1 MGRLVL
7 KRSFQEIAGPAAS
20 LAENSWVDGK
30 NCSWMIFLK
39 KTWNETSAL
48 WRETSA
54 QNRELMRFVEWS
66 FFHNFQFHDLEIGL
80 QNPK

>member
-30 NCSWMIFLK
+30 NCSWMNFLK
-39 KTWNETSAL
+39 KKPGMKLA
-48 WRETSA
+48 
-54 QNRELMRFVEWS
+54 RFDEKLVRKTE
-66 FFHNFQFHDLEIGL
+66 N
-80 QNPK
+80 